1 MALFIQYEPMLRAYA
16 RSILS
21 NWDRVDEVIQ
31 EASITMWKKRDQLRD
46 KEGFPAWGRVIVRLK
61 CLEAIA
67 AMKREQRVFSEGVI
81 ELLLAESE
89 QIDSDVRERQRVSV
103 RRCLNEFSVP
113 HRELLLAPYAGHG
126 RIRELASEQ
135 GKSANALYKLL
146 ARLRDQ
152 LKRCVQDRLTGEGLH
167 YGS

>member
-1 MALFIQYEPMLRAYA
+1 MALLILHEPMLRAYA

-21 NWDRVDEVIQ
+21 NWDRVDEVFQ
-31 EASITMWKKRDQLRD
+31 EASITMWKKLDQLRD
-46 KEGFPAWGRVIVRLK
+46 KQGFPAWSRFIVRLK

-67 AMKREQRVFSEGVI
+67 AMKREQKVFSDGVI

-89 QIDSDVRERQRVSV
+89 QIDADLRERQRKSV
-103 RRCLNEFSVP
+103 RHCLDEFSDP

-126 RIRELASEQ
+126 RIRKLAGEQ

-146 ARLRDQ
+146 GRLREK
-152 LKRCVQDRLTGEGLH
+152 LELCVRNKLTAEGLP
-167 YGS
+167 YES